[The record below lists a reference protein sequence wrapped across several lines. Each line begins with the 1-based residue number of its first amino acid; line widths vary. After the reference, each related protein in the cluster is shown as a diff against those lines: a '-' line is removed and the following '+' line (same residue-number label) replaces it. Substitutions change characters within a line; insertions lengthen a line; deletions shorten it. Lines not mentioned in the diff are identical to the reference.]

1 MKAKGN
7 QVQNSSLNSLSI
19 ELVILNQN
27 RMGIAFRIFLSIV
40 LFGSFGSR
48 GAREYSSPALSTSS
62 TFYSELFDSEE
73 ILQLVLSGDMRRPL
87 NDKSQNPKFYPLT
100 LSYLANGDSEK
111 SLSIEVKARGNFRR
125 LLGNCTYAPLMLR
138 FENNEVTQSSIFSGQ
153 KELKLVMPCQGD
165 EYVIR
170 EWLVYK
176 LYNLLTPLSFKV
188 RLVNIKLEQEGKTR
202 NPESFYGFL
211 LEDEKQLATRNGLFP
226 LKRKLNP
233 RQTQT
238 EEFQTLAVFEYLIG
252 NTDWSVQYLQNI
264 KLLNEGGAQLP
275 FAVPYDFDH
284 AGIVN
289 APYALPAEGLK
300 MSSVRERRYRGYC
313 VEDLDDFIPTINHF
327 KALKQEI
334 YRLYND
340 MPLVEGKYLEQTRL
354 YLDDF
359 YAILNDEPTWRKDFG
374 YPCDPKG
381 TGNVVIK
388 GLKGN

>member
-1 MKAKGN
+1 MIMAIR
-7 QVQNSSLNSLSI
+7 LFI
-19 ELVILNQN
+19 CI
-27 RMGIAFRIFLSIV
+27 II
-40 LFGSFGSR
+40 FGSPGSLIAEEFR
-48 GAREYSSPALSTSS
+48 SPTSDTISTS
-62 TFYSELFDSEE
+62 YSELFDSEE
-73 ILQLVLSGDMRRPL
+73 ILQLVLSGDMKKPL
-87 NDKSQNPKFYPLT
+87 NDRSQNPKFYPLS
-100 LSYLANGDSEK
+100 LSYLAEDNTEK

-138 FENNEVTQSSIFSGQ
+138 FENNEATQSSIFYDQ

-170 EWLVYK
+170 EWQVYK
-176 LYNLLTPLSFKV
+176 LYNLITPLSFKV
-188 RLVNIKLEQEGKTR
+188 RLVNIKLDQEGKNK

-211 LEDEKQLATRNGLFP
+211 LEDEKQLASRNGLFP
-226 LKRKLNP
+226 FKRNLNP

-238 EEFQTLAVFEYLIG
+238 EEFQILAVFEYLIG
-252 NTDWSVQYLQNI
+252 NTDWSVQYRQNI

-327 KALKQEI
+327 KVLKQEI
-334 YRLYND
+334 YSLYNS
-340 MPLVEGKYLEQTRL
+340 MPLLEEKYLEETRL

>member
-1 MKAKGN
+1 MRDKAN
-7 QVQNSSLNSLSI
+7 RAQRLSLNFPSI
-19 ELVILNQN
+19 ELGILNHS
-27 RMGIAFRIFLSIV
+27 RMRIAIRVFLSIV
-40 LFGSFGSR
+40 LCGSFIDLDAKVLGS
-48 GAREYSSPALSTSS
+48 SSVDTVSTS
-62 TFYSELFDSEE
+62 YSELFDTEE

-87 NDKSQNPKFYPLT
+87 SDKSQNPKFYPLT
-100 LSYLANGDSEK
+100 LSYQTNGNAEK
-111 SLSIEVKARGNFRR
+111 FLPVEVKARGNFRR
-125 LLGNCTYAPLMLR
+125 LLGNCTYAPLMLK
-138 FENNEVTQSSIFSGQ
+138 FENNEATQSSIFAGQ

-188 RLVNIKLEQEGKTR
+188 RLVHIQLMQEGKIKKS
-202 NPESFYGFL
+202 ESFYGFL
-211 LEDEKQLATRNGLFP
+211 LEDEKQLADRNGLAP
-226 LKRKLNP
+226 LKRNLNP

-238 EEFQTLAVFEYLIG
+238 EGFQTLAVFQYLIG
-252 NTDWSVQYLQNI
+252 NTDWSVQYRQNI
-264 KLLNEGGAQLP
+264 KLINEGGSQLP
-275 FAVPYDFDH
+275 FAVAYDFDH

-300 MSSVRERRYRGYC
+300 LNSVRDRRYRGYC
-313 VEDLDDFIPTINHF
+313 VENLNDFIPTINHF

-334 YRLYND
+334 YALYEG
-340 MPLVEGKYLEQTRL
+340 MPILDENYLNQTRL

-359 YAILNDEPTWRKDFG
+359 YAILDNESAWRKDFG

>member
-1 MKAKGN
+1 MCIAI
-7 QVQNSSLNSLSI
+7 QV
-19 ELVILNQN
+19 
-27 RMGIAFRIFLSIV
+27 FLSIV
-40 LFGSFGSR
+40 LFGSSGSLE
-48 GAREYSSPALSTSS
+48 AKEYSRPALDTISTS
-62 TFYSELFDSEE
+62 YSELFDSGE

-125 LLGNCTYAPLMLR
+125 LLGNCIYAPLMLK

-153 KELKLVMPCQGD
+153 KELKLVMPCKGD
-165 EYVIR
+165 DYVIR

-202 NPESFYGFL
+202 NPESFYGYL
-211 LEDEKQLATRNGLFP
+211 LEDEKQLATRNGLAP
-226 LKRKLNP
+226 LKRNLNP

-238 EEFQTLAVFEYLIG
+238 EAFQILAVFEYLIG
-252 NTDWSVQYLQNI
+252 NTDWSVQYRQNI

-284 AGIVN
+284 SGIVD

-313 VEDLDDFIPTINHF
+313 VEDLDDFIPTLNHF

-334 YRLYND
+334 YGLYND
-340 MPLVEGKYLEQTRL
+340 MPLLEEKYLEQTRL

-359 YAILNDEPTWRKDFG
+359 YAILNDESAWRKDFG

>member
-1 MKAKGN
+1 MLG
-7 QVQNSSLNSLSI
+7 QLI
-19 ELVILNQN
+19 ILNDN
-27 RMGIAFRIFLSIV
+27 PMGIAIRVFLSIV
-40 LFGSFGSR
+40 LFGSFGSLE
-48 GAREYSSPALSTSS
+48 AKEYNSPAFDTSS
-62 TFYSELFDSEE
+62 TSYSELFDSEE

-100 LSYLANGDSEK
+100 LSYQVNGNAEK

-125 LLGNCTYAPLMLR
+125 LLGDCTYAPLMLR
-138 FENNEVTQSSIFSGQ
+138 FENNEVTQSSIFSDQ

-188 RLVNIKLEQEGKTR
+188 RLVNIKLEQEGKTK
-202 NPESFYGFL
+202 NPESFYAFL
-211 LEDEKQLATRNGLFP
+211 LEDEKQLATRNGLVP
-226 LKRKLNP
+226 LKRNLSP

-238 EEFQTLAVFEYLIG
+238 KEFQTLAVFEYLIG
-252 NTDWSVQYLQNI
+252 NTDWSVQYRQNI
-264 KLLNEGGAQLP
+264 KLLNEGGSQLP

-284 AGIVN
+284 SGIVN
-289 APYALPAEGLK
+289 APYALPADGLN

-313 VEDLDDFIPTINHF
+313 MENLDDFIPTINHF
-327 KALKQEI
+327 NALKQEI

-340 MPLVEGKYLEQTRL
+340 TPLLEEKYLEQTRL
-354 YLDDF
+354 YFDDF
-359 YAILNDEPTWRKDFG
+359 YVILNDEPSWRKDFA